1 MWVEFMQTTIDLKQ
15 AQQDGRA
22 MSFKYAPD
30 SRPLEGYTIKR
41 AIQRGGFGEVYYAIS
56 DAGKEVALKLLQDNL
71 DIELRGVAQC
81 LNLKHANLM
90 TIFDVR
96 RSASGEH
103 WVVMEYMNGQTLDQ
117 VISAAPSGM
126 TYDRIRSLLTD
137 IASGLNYLHDQGLV
151 HRDLKP
157 ANVFVENGAAK
168 IGDVGLSKF
177 ISVSQRSAQTQSVGT
192 VYYMA
197 PEIAHGKYGRE
208 VDVYALGVML
218 YEMVTGKLPFDGE
231 TTGEILMKHLT
242 QPPDLSVLPSKLRS
256 VLARALEKDPTKRTP
271 TALKLLA
278 DFNAAT
284 GAEAKTWQAAEHAQ
298 HSAEQDSV
306 EHDEASH
313 AAPNAAGSAFATAAF
328 VVFMAIVG
336 LYLLRSGELQ
346 VRWLTVASFGF
357 VMAGGFALARHYY
370 GGALAVPFAGGGYK
384 RGVRLNARYHRHLT
398 PESVRS
404 ISMLQRSSDL
414 TGSMAVVCVVAA
426 MFSGVLLWLNAFV
439 KTPAHATFFAMI
451 TTLGAWAV
459 MIPAKLWEGRG
470 PDGTPRRLATAACG
484 SAVGVAASYVG
495 RSLMIDLPV
504 HDLGGT
510 SQMLASKLQMPES
523 AATQVIGC
531 TLFFTLLM
539 VSRRWWY
546 HVDAFRERRLKFT
559 SVIATTLV
567 AVVLSVWTRFPIEWG
582 AMWGM
587 AISTTA
593 QLASTWVNPAS
604 RTVSND
610 GAMIQA

>member
-1 MWVEFMQTTIDLKQ
+1 
-15 AQQDGRA
+15 
-22 MSFKYAPD
+22 MSFKYAPE

-71 DIELRGVAQC
+71 DVELRGVAQC

-117 VISAAPSGM
+117 VIAASPSGM

-137 IASGLNYLHDQGLV
+137 IANGLNYLHDQGLV

-157 ANVFVENGAAK
+157 ANVFVENGSAK

-208 VDVYALGVML
+208 VDVYGLGVML

-256 VLARALEKDPTKRTP
+256 VLARALEKDPAKRTP

-284 GAEAKTWQAAEHAQ
+284 GAEAKTWQAAEHAE
-298 HSAEQDSV
+298 HAGEHNSAEQD
-306 EHDEASH
+306 EAPY
-313 AAPNAAGSAFATAAF
+313 AANSAAAGAFATVAF
-328 VVFMAIVG
+328 VVFTTIVG
-336 LYLLRSGELQ
+336 LYLLRSGEVQ
-346 VRWLTVASFGF
+346 PTWLAVVSFGF
-357 VMAGGFALARHYY
+357 VMAGGFTLARHYF
-370 GGALAVPFAGGGYK
+370 GGELKVPFAGGGYK

-398 PESVRS
+398 PDSVRS
-404 ISMLQRSSDL
+404 ISMLQRTSDL

-426 MFSGVLLWLNAFV
+426 MFSAVLLWLNTFL
-439 KTPAHATFFAMI
+439 KTPAQATFFAMI
-451 TTLGAWAV
+451 TTLGSWAV

-470 PDGTPRRLATAACG
+470 ADGTPRRLATAACG
-484 SAVGVAASYVG
+484 SAVGIAASSIG
-495 RSLMIDLPV
+495 RSLMVDLQI
-504 HDLGGT
+504 HELGGT
-510 SQMLASKLQMPES
+510 SQLLASKLQMPES

-546 HVDAFRERRLKFT
+546 HVDTFRERRLKFT
-559 SVIATTLV
+559 TVIATTIA
-567 AVVLSVWTRFPIEWG
+567 AVMLSVWTRFPIEWG
-582 AMWGM
+582 AMWGI

-593 QLASTWVNPAS
+593 QLASTWTNPAD